1 MTAHDKVMYII
12 EQLGLPDS
20 RIAKILRKSRATI
33 TQKRLNINGRTFKDK
48 DFLAIREHYI
58 NVLRDIERLDEY
70 ADTI

>member
-20 RIAKILRKSRATI
+20 RIAKILCKSRATI
-33 TQKRLNINGRTFKDK
+33 TQKRLNINGRAFKDK

-58 NVLRDIERLDEY
+58 NILNDIERLDEY

>member
-58 NVLRDIERLDEY
+58 NVLRDIKSLDEY